1 MTTNFRSIENIC
13 VLGGGTAGWL
23 SALYINTIMPK
34 KNITVIESEEIGIVG
49 AGEGSTPHF
58 VDLLEILNI
67 PVSTFLKE
75 AGATLKTS
83 IKFTNWNNEGSDDFY
98 HHSFK
103 PFGNVATQG
112 YQQEPRYLQDVPSI
126 YVTGSYLGVDLKDYD
141 VHAKLSKE
149 NKVSFMYDPRQQDTS
164 SQNPVAQ
171 FQKISNYALH
181 FDAVRLAR
189 TLKAIAIE
197 RGIIH
202 VEGIVEDFTQDESG
216 DVKTLTLKDGKEI
229 PTDFVFDCSGFNKF
243 FPKKFQSEWVSYKDK
258 LPVNSAIPFFL
269 PMEEHAIPPH
279 TEAIAMKYGWIWKIP
294 LQERYGC
301 GYVFDSTL
309 INSQQAQ
316 KEAEEYFGT
325 KVEVPRVISF
335 EPGYYKTPWVN
346 NVISVGLCS
355 GFVEPL
361 EATSIWMSIIT
372 LSFVLTKP
380 ETLHTT
386 DKRIVDDFNKK
397 FCSLNEDVLAF
408 IYFHYMSGRDDTEF
422 WKKFTKE
429 NAPDIVKDLL
439 DISEYRLLSFSDFDE
454 LFWQAD
460 NWYQIA
466 LGIRQFNLD
475 KLSKESL
482 PYNVT
487 FPDLADNFN
496 AMKKVQDEVVEEWCV
511 DHKKFVKYMKR
522 EIEKW

>member
-1 MTTNFRSIENIC
+1 MTTNLRSVENVC

-23 SALYINTIMPK
+23 AALYINTIMPTK
-34 KNITVIESEEIGIVG
+34 KITLIESEEIGIVG

-83 IKFTNWNNEGSDDFY
+83 IKFTNWNNKGSDDFY

-126 YVTGSYLGVDLKDYD
+126 YVTGSYLGVDQREYD
-141 VHAKLSKE
+141 LHAKLSKE
-149 NKVSFMYDPRQQDTS
+149 NKVSFMYDKRKQDLS
-164 SQNPVAQ
+164 SENPVAQ
-171 FQKISNYALH
+171 FEKISNYALH

-189 TLKAIAIE
+189 SLKAIAIE
-197 RGIIH
+197 RGITL
-202 VEGIVEDFTQDESG
+202 VEGIVEDFTQDKNK
-216 DVKTLTLKDGKEI
+216 DVKTLVLKDGTVIE
-229 PTDFVFDCSGFNKF
+229 TDFVFDCSGFNKF
-243 FPKKFQSEWVSYKDK
+243 FPKKFESKWISYKDK

-269 PMEEHAIPPH
+269 PMEEEAIPPH
-279 TEAIAMKYGWIWKIP
+279 TEAIAMKC
-294 LQERYGC
+294 C

-309 INSQQAQ
+309 INSQEAQ

-325 KVEVPRVISF
+325 KVEVPRVINF
-335 EPGYYKTPWVN
+335 EPGYYETPWVN

-380 ETLHTT
+380 ETLHTI
-386 DKRIVDDFNKK
+386 DERIVQDFNKK
-397 FCSLNEDVLAF
+397 FRMLNEDVLAF
-408 IYFHYMSGRDDTEF
+408 IYFHYMSGRDDTKF

-429 NAPDIVKDLL
+429 NAPEIVKDLI
-439 DISEYRLLSFSDFDE
+439 DISEYRLLCFSDFSD
-454 LFWQAD
+454 LFWQAE

-466 LGIRQFNLD
+466 LGIGQFNID
-475 KLSKESL
+475 KHSKESL

-487 FPDLADNFN
+487 FPDLEYNFN
-496 AMKKVQDEVVEEWCV
+496 TMKKVQDEVVEEWCV
-511 DHKKFVKYMKR
+511 DHKKFVRYMKR
-522 EIEKW
+522 EIETW